1 MLLREVLDELQRSGV
16 RHQIQRALAF
26 MVGVVDVGPF
36 MREEASD
43 GRTDADLIIAQKTG
57 SIQL

>member
-1 MLLREVLDELQRSGV
+1 MLLREVLDELQRSAV
-16 RHQIQRALAF
+16 RHQIQGALAF

-43 GRTDADLIIAQKTG
+43 GRTDADLIIAQKA
-57 SIQL
+57 